1 MVDFRDLDDFP
12 LEKKDSENQEKQ
24 NVSFSETI
32 SDIDRKLSGETVEN
46 EVSTTLYENACAY
59 LDNAFTAVRKEGD
72 LSLEHGFQ
80 LVRQMVEIQSADDS
94 LFVLALHRD
103 NPDNFI
109 VNHCVNTAIFAL
121 KVGAGLGFDSKH
133 QEEIGVA
140 ALLHDIG
147 STKIPPGILNK
158 VGPLSYDD
166 QNIIRKRPEYS
177 RSILK
182 SIQNSP
188 AFLADVAFQVYEK
201 TDGSGYPQ
209 GLKTEDIHTY
219 AQIIGLVDIYEAM
232 IHTRP
237 WREKFLHF
245 SAIKE
250 ILRTFKNSFERNY
263 LKALLTEFSI
273 FPLYSYVQ
281 LNSDAIGRVIETY
294 PDHPMRPR
302 LIIVY
307 DSQRKKV
314 MAERMVNLP
323 ENPLL
328 YIVDSVAE
336 EALSKMAGT

>member
-1 MVDFRDLDDFP
+1 MVDFRDLDDSP
-12 LEKKDSENQEKQ
+12 LEKDDSEKQEKQ
-24 NVSFSETI
+24 KVSFSEDVT
-32 SDIDRKLSGETVEN
+32 DIDLKLSDEHAEN
-46 EVSTTLYENACAY
+46 EISATLYENTCAY
-59 LDNAFTAVRKEGD
+59 LDKAFAAVREGAD
-72 LSLEHGFQ
+72 FSLDTGFR
-80 LVRQMVEIQSADDS
+80 LVRKMVENQSTNDS

-109 VNHCVNTAIFAL
+109 VNHCVNTTIFTL
-121 KVGAGLGFDSKH
+121 KMGAGLGFDNEH

-140 ALLHDIG
+140 ALFHDIG
-147 STKIPPGILNK
+147 SAKIPPDILNK
-158 VGPLSYDD
+158 IGPLSYDEL
-166 QNIIRKRPEYS
+166 NIIRKRPGYS
-177 RSILK
+177 RSILE

-188 AFLADVAFQVYEK
+188 ALLADVAFQVYEK
-201 TDGSGYPQ
+201 IDGSGYPQ
-209 GLKTEDIHTY
+209 GLKTDAIHTY

-250 ILRTFKNSFERNY
+250 ILKTFKNSFARNY

-302 LIIVY
+302 LQIVY
-307 DSQRKKV
+307 DSQKKKV
-314 MAERMVNLP
+314 ITERMVNLP

-328 YIVDSVAE
+328 YIVDSVTE
-336 EALSKMAGT
+336 EELSKMSGN

>member
-1 MVDFRDLDDFP
+1 MVDFRDLDDSS
-12 LEKKDSENQEKQ
+12 LEKENSENQEKQ
-24 NVSFSETI
+24 KVSFSEAG
-32 SDIDRKLSGETVEN
+32 SDIDRKLSDETVEN
-46 EVSTTLYENACAY
+46 EASTTLYENACAY
-59 LDNAFTAVRKEGD
+59 LDNAFSAVRKEND
-72 LSLEHGFQ
+72 FSLEHGFQ
-80 LVRQMVEIQSADDS
+80 LVRQMVETQSADDS

-109 VNHCVNTAIFAL
+109 INHCVNTAIFAI
-121 KVGAGLGFDSKH
+121 KMSAGLGFDNDRR
-133 QEEIGVA
+133 EEIGVA

-147 STKIPPGILNK
+147 SAKIPPGILNK
-158 VGPLSYDD
+158 IGSLSYDEL
-166 QNIIRKRPEYS
+166 NIIRKRPEYS
-177 RSILK
+177 HSILK
-182 SIQNSP
+182 SIQNFP
-188 AFLADVAFQVYEK
+188 TFLADVAFQIYEK

-209 GLKTEDIHTY
+209 GLKTEDIHPY

-250 ILRTFKNSFERNY
+250 ILKTFKNTFERNY
-263 LKALLTEFSI
+263 LKALLTQFSI

-281 LNSDAIGRVIETY
+281 LNSDAVGRVIETY

-302 LIIVY
+302 LNIVY
-307 DSQRKKV
+307 DSQKKKV
-314 MAERMVNLP
+314 MTERMVNLP

-336 EALSKMAGT
+336 EALSKMAGS

>member
-1 MVDFRDLDDFP
+1 MVDFRDLDDSP
-12 LEKKDSENQEKQ
+12 IEKKDSENQEKQ
-24 NVSFSETI
+24 KVSFSEFT
-32 SDIDRKLSGETVEN
+32 SDIDRKLSSETFEN
-46 EVSTTLYENACAY
+46 EVSTTLYENTCTF
-59 LDNAFTAVRKEGD
+59 LDEAFTAVIKEGD
-72 LSLEHGFQ
+72 FSLEHGLQ
-80 LVRQMVEIQSADDS
+80 LVRQMVQIQSANDS

-109 VNHCVNTAIFAL
+109 VNHSVNTSIFAI
-121 KVGAGLGFDSKH
+121 KMGVGLGFDNEH
-133 QEEIGVA
+133 QEEIGLA

-147 STKIPPGILNK
+147 SAKIPPGILNK
-158 VGPLSYDD
+158 IGPLSYDD
-166 QNIIRKRPEYS
+166 LNIIKKRPEYS

-209 GLKTEDIHTY
+209 GLKTEDIHPY

-250 ILRTFKNSFERNY
+250 ILKTYKNTFERSY
-263 LKALLTEFSI
+263 LKTLLTEFSI

-281 LNSDAIGRVIETY
+281 LNSDAVGRVIETY
-294 PDHPMRPR
+294 PDHPMRPK
-302 LIIVY
+302 LNIVY

-314 MAERMVNLP
+314 MTERMVNLP

-336 EALSKMAGT
+336 EALSKFSGN